1 MEPNPF
7 ADEPDDLHS
16 EVESLTE
23 DDDLPELPG
32 SPPDSDSDWSTDSD
46 DDPDPSPNPSQTIT
60 ITSAKGATT
69 TTADATVNSNGH
81 TTVTLVMKKTRTCH
95 SFEFKLRVARKFIA
109 LQKSQSF
116 VKLRKYLAD
125 RCVTNSMAAKWAKDL
140 ANIQGQCRRGNGKC
154 KRNRGLL
161 LYGQLFE
168 EAYAWYTR
176 LEEYGAAARLQLS
189 PKRRRTRRSVG

>member
-69 TTADATVNSNGH
+69 TTAV
-81 TTVTLVMKKTRTCH
+81 RTP
-95 SFEFKLRVARKFIA
+95 SFASDLRRRRK
-109 LQKSQSF
+109 
-116 VKLRKYLAD
+116 R
-125 RCVTNSMAAKWAKDL
+125 TM
-140 ANIQGQCRRGNGKC
+140 RRGPL
-154 KRNRGLL
+154 KRK
-161 LYGQLFE
+161 
-168 EAYAWYTR
+168 
-176 LEEYGAAARLQLS
+176 
-189 PKRRRTRRSVG
+189 PRRPRPR